1 VPLINSDLVYLF
13 ILFCF
18 GASNG
23 YISSLG
29 MILASSPSLNP
40 MIKES
45 EKDVS
50 GSLAGF
56 CLTAGLA
63 VGSMASFLVR
73 WIETESYTVAESLR
87 GLAKKPPDNDVR
99 LDVQKTQYGALYS

>member
-1 VPLINSDLVYLF
+1 VPLVNSDLVYF
-13 ILFCF
+13 AIVFAF

-29 MILASSPSLNP
+29 MILASSSSLNP
-40 MIKES
+40 LIKES

-63 VGSMASFLVR
+63 VGSMASFLVT
-73 WIETESYTVAESLR
+73 WIVR
-87 GLAKKPPDNDVR
+87 G
-99 LDVQKTQYGALYS
+99 T